1 MGPTRP
7 QILLVEDRSDVA
19 AMYELAFEIEGFET
33 RIAATGADALAIA
46 GSGWPDLVVLDLQ
59 LPDIDGFAVF
69 DRMRARRIPTPV
81 IFLTI
86 RDDLPAMER
95 AKGSGAVDYLI
106 KPKVKPSE
114 IVSRIRHHLQNGTA
128 S

>member
-1 MGPTRP
+1 
-7 QILLVEDRSDVA
+7 
-19 AMYELAFEIEGFET
+19 MYELAFEIEGFET

>member
-1 MGPTRP
+1 MAVARP

-19 AMYELAFEIEGFET
+19 AMYELAFRTEGFET

-46 GSGWPDLVVLDLQ
+46 ASGWPDLVVLDLQ

-69 DRMRARRIPTPV
+69 DQMRARRISTPV

-86 RDDLPAMER
+86 RDDVPAMER
-95 AKGSGAVDYLI
+95 AFGSGAVDYLI
-106 KPKVKPSE
+106 KPRVKPSE
-114 IVSRIRHHLQNGTA
+114 IVDRIRRHLASGT
-128 S
+128 